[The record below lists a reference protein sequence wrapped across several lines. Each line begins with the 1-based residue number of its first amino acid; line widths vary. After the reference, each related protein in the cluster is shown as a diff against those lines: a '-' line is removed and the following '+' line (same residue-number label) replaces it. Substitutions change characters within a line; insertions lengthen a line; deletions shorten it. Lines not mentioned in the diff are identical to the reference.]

1 MLREVFHF
9 FGAWLLAALFIFLAC
24 AVVIAVLIVG
34 AMFITWSLPDVRSW
48 AELFFGIR
56 VLFAFSVLV
65 GFCWVASTD
74 WDDPW

>member
-9 FGAWLLAALFIFLAC
+9 LWAWLLAALFIFLVF

-65 GFCWVASTD
+65 GFCWAASPD
-74 WDDPW
+74 CDDPW

>member
-9 FGAWLLAALFIFLAC
+9 LGAWLLAALFIFLVY

-48 AELFFGIR
+48 AELLFGIR
-56 VLFAFSVLV
+56 VLFAFSVFV
-65 GFCWVASTD
+65 GFFWTASPD
-74 WDDPW
+74 WGDPW

>member
-24 AVVIAVLIVG
+24 AVGIAVLIVG
-34 AMFITWSLPDVRSW
+34 AMFITWSLPEVGSW
-48 AELFFGIR
+48 AELLLGIR
-56 VLFAFSVLV
+56 GLFAFSVSV
-65 GFCWVASTD
+65 GFCWVASPD

>member
-34 AMFITWSLPDVRSW
+34 AMFITWSLPEVRSW
-48 AELFFGIR
+48 AELLLGIR
-56 VLFAFSVLV
+56 ALFAFSVFM
-65 GFCWVASTD
+65 GFCWVAWTE